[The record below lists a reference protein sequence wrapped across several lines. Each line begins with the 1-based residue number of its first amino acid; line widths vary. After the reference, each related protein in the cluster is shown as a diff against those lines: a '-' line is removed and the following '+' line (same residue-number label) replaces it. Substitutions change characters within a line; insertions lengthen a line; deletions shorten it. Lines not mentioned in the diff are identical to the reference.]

1 MTYSD
6 IVQYLARTRCGI
18 KAHMALGEF
27 IDTVEE
33 VAQERHSA
41 DGIVLSDNKILISY
55 STLRRVIYVA

>member
-1 MTYSD
+1 
-6 IVQYLARTRCGI
+6 
-18 KAHMALGEF
+18 MALGQF

-41 DGIVLSDNKILISY
+41 DGIVLADNKILIPY